1 MNYKKKRMKEK
12 DNISPNH
19 GKGVHVPTPL
29 RGNWRRLL
37 FLKRIDTYIIG
48 KFLGTYFFSILLI
61 IGVTVVFD
69 YNDNI
74 DKFTQNGAPWRDLV
88 IYYLNFMP
96 YYANLFSSLFVFIAV
111 IFFTSK
117 LAGNSEII
125 AILSAGVSL
134 RRLMRPYLISAALI
148 ALLTLWLGSE
158 VIPRGSVERLDFEN
172 QYKRRGNK
180 KNPTYADNVQLQV
193 DTGVIAFIEHFDGPS
208 KTGYHFQ
215 LDKFERKRLVS
226 HMTAQSITYDTLS
239 NERFHWHITDATIR
253 DMRGM
258 REHITHHQQLD
269 SVIVMEPSDFLFTH
283 NFQETMTNRELKE
296 HIERARIRGTG
307 NLKPF
312 QVEYYKRFASAFA
325 AFIMT
330 VIGVSLS
337 SRKRKGGMGFSLG
350 VGLVLSV
357 TYAFFQAVTA
367 GFATNANV
375 PPVIAVWLPNILFTL
390 IAIYLYKRAPR

>member
-1 MNYKKKRMKEK
+1 MNDDTPDMEQEKSKPTRNRKFSFSKE
-12 DNISPNH
+12 N
-19 GKGVHVPTPL
+19 L
-29 RGNWRRLL
+29 RRLF
-37 FLKRIDTYIIG
+37 FLKRIDTYLIG
-48 KFLGTYFFSILLI
+48 KFLGTYFFSIILI
-61 IGVTVVFD
+61 ISVAVVFD

-74 DKFTQNGAPWRDLV
+74 DKLTQNGASWQE
-88 IYYLNFMP
+88 IFTYYLNWMP
-96 YYANLFSSLFVFIAV
+96 YYANLFSSLFVFISV

-125 AILSAGVSL
+125 AMLSAGISL
-134 RRLMRPYLISAALI
+134 RRLMRPYMLSAAVI
-148 ALLTLWLGSE
+148 ALLTFYLSSE
-158 VIPRGSVERLDFEN
+158 VIPRGSIERLDFEN

-215 LDKFERKRLVS
+215 LDKFERKKLIS
-226 HMTAQSITYDTLS
+226 HMTASSITYDTLS
-239 NERFHWHITDATIR
+239 NERFHWKIRNATIR

-258 REHITHHQQLD
+258 REHITNVGEMD
-269 SVIVMEPSDFLFTH
+269 SVIIMEPSDFLFTR
-283 NFQETMTNRELKE
+283 NFQETMTNRELQE
-296 HIERARIRGTG
+296 HISRSQIRGTG

-312 QVEYYKRFASAFA
+312 QVEYYKRYASCFA

-357 TYAFFQAVTA
+357 SYAFFQAVTA

-375 PPVIAVWLPNILFTL
+375 PPVVAVWLPNILFSI
-390 IAIYLYKRAPR
+390 IALYLYKKAPR

>member
-1 MNYKKKRMKEK
+1 MK
-12 DNISPNH
+12 
-19 GKGVHVPTPL
+19 L
-29 RGNWRRLL
+29 RPP

-61 IGVTVVFD
+61 ISVAVVFD

-74 DKFTQNGAPWRDLV
+74 DKLTQNGAPWQE
-88 IYYLNFMP
+88 IAEYYLNFVP

-125 AILSAGVSL
+125 AMISAGISL
-134 RRLMRPYLISAALI
+134 PRLMRPYLLSAAVI
-148 ALLTLWLGSE
+148 AALTLYLGSE
-158 VIPRGSVERLDFEN
+158 VIPRGSVVRLDFEN
-172 QYKRRGNK
+172 RYKKRKGKQNA
-180 KNPTYADNVQLQV
+180 TYADNVQMQV
-193 DTGVIAFIEHFDGPS
+193 DTGVIAFIEHFDGPT

-215 LDKFERKRLVS
+215 LDKFEKKKLVS
-226 HMTAQSITYDTLS
+226 HLTAASITYDTLS
-239 NERFHWHITDATIR
+239 SERFHWKINNVNIR

-258 REHITHHQQLD
+258 REHITHHSQID
-269 SVIVMEPSDFLFTH
+269 SVIVMEPSDFLSTR
-283 NFQETMTNRELKE
+283 NFQETMTNRKLQEY
-296 HIERARIRGTG
+296 IERARIRGTG
-307 NLKPF
+307 KLKPF
-312 QVEYYKRFASAFA
+312 QVEYYKRYASSFA

-357 TYAFFQAVTA
+357 SYAFFQAVTA

-375 PPVIAVWLPNILFTL
+375 PPLLAVWLPNIVFSI
-390 IAIYLYKRAPR
+390 IAYYLYKKAPR

>member
-1 MNYKKKRMKEK
+1 MEQEK
-12 DNISPNH
+12 TSQSTK
-19 GKGVHVPTPL
+19 GKPSTSWGTW
-29 RGNWRRLL
+29 RGLF

-61 IGVTVVFD
+61 ISVAVVFD

-74 DKFTQNGAPWRDLV
+74 DKITQNGAPWKEIML
-88 IYYLNFMP
+88 YYLNFMP

-125 AILSAGVSL
+125 AMISAGISL
-134 RRLMRPYLISAALI
+134 QRLMRPYLISAAVI
-148 ALLTLWLGSE
+148 SALTLYLGSE
-158 VIPRGSVERLDFEN
+158 VIPRGSAERLEFEN
-172 QYKRRGNK
+172 QYKRKAGKR
-180 KNPTYADNVQLQV
+180 NPTYADKVQLQV
-193 DTGVIAFIEHFDGPS
+193 DTGVIAYIEHFDGPT
-208 KTGYHFQ
+208 KTGYQFQ
-215 LDKFERKRLVS
+215 LDKFEKKKLVS
-226 HMTAQSITYDTLS
+226 HMTASSITYDTLA
-239 NERFHWHITDATIR
+239 NERFHWKIRNVDVR

-258 REHITHHQQLD
+258 RERITHYAD
-269 SVIVMEPSDFLFTH
+269 IDTVIIMEPSDFLSTR
-283 NFQETMTNRELKE
+283 NFQETMTNKELLE
-296 HIERARIRGTG
+296 YIERAKIRGTG

-312 QVEYYKRFASAFA
+312 QVEYYKRYASTFA

-330 VIGVSLS
+330 IIGVSLS

-357 TYAFFQAVTA
+357 AYAFLQAVTA

-375 PPVIAVWLPNILFTL
+375 PPVVAAWMPNILFTL
-390 IAIYLYKRAPR
+390 IAYYLYKKAPR

>member
-1 MNYKKKRMKEK
+1 MK
-12 DNISPNH
+12 
-19 GKGVHVPTPL
+19 L
-29 RGNWRRLL
+29 RPP
-37 FLKRIDTYIIG
+37 FLKRIDTYLIG
-48 KFLGTYFFSILLI
+48 KFLGTYFFSIILI
-61 IGVTVVFD
+61 ISVAVVFD

-74 DKFTQNGAPWRDLV
+74 DKLTQNGAPWQEIL
-88 IYYLNFMP
+88 IYYLNWMP
-96 YYANLFSSLFVFIAV
+96 YYANLFSALFVFISV

-125 AILSAGVSL
+125 AMLSAGISL
-134 RRLMRPYLISAALI
+134 RRLMRPYLLSAAVVSV
-148 ALLTLWLGSE
+148 LTFYLGSE
-158 VIPRGSVERLDFEN
+158 VIPRGSIERLDFEN
-172 QYKRRGNK
+172 QYKRRASK

-215 LDKFERKRLVS
+215 LDKFERKKLVS
-226 HMTAQSITYDTLS
+226 HMTASSITYDTLS
-239 NERFHWHITDATIR
+239 NERFHWKIRNAVIR

-258 REHITHHQQLD
+258 RERITNVNEMD

-283 NFQETMTNRELKE
+283 DYQETMTNRELLE
-296 HIERARIRGTG
+296 HIERAKIRGTG

-312 QVEYYKRFASAFA
+312 QVEYYKRFALCFA

-357 TYAFFQAVTA
+357 SYVFFQELAS
-367 GFATNANV
+367 GFATNANM
-375 PPVIAVWLPNILFTL
+375 PPLLAVWLPNITFFF
-390 IAIYLYKRAPR
+390 IAWYLYKKAPR

>member
-1 MNYKKKRMKEK
+1 MR
-12 DNISPNH
+12 
-19 GKGVHVPTPL
+19 L
-29 RGNWRRLL
+29 RPP

-48 KFLGTYFFSILLI
+48 KFLGTYFFSMLLI
-61 IGVTVVFD
+61 ISVAVVFD

-74 DKFTQNGAPWRDLV
+74 DKLTQNGAPWQE
-88 IYYLNFMP
+88 IAEYYLNFVP

-125 AILSAGVSL
+125 AMLSAGISL
-134 RRLMRPYLISAALI
+134 RRLMRPYMISATVIAAL
-148 ALLTLWLGSE
+148 TFFLGSE
-158 VIPRGSVERLDFEN
+158 VIPRGSVERLAFEN
-172 QYKRRGNK
+172 QYKRRGSK

-193 DTGVIAFIEHFDGPS
+193 DTGVIAFIEHFDGPT

-215 LDKFERKRLVS
+215 LDKFERKKLVS
-226 HMTAQSITYDTLS
+226 HMTAASITYDTLS
-239 NERFHWHITDATIR
+239 NERFHWKIRNAVIR

-258 REHITHHQQLD
+258 RERITNVGEID
-269 SVIVMEPSDFLFTH
+269 SLIVMEPSDFLFTH
-283 NFQETMTNRELKE
+283 DFQETMTNRELLE
-296 HIERARIRGTG
+296 HIDRARIRGTG

-312 QVEYYKRFASAFA
+312 QVEYYKRFASCFA

-330 VIGVSLS
+330 IIGVSLS

-357 TYAFFQAVTA
+357 SYAFFQAVTA

-375 PPVIAVWLPNILFTL
+375 PPILAVWLPNIVFSI
-390 IAIYLYKRAPR
+390 IAFYLYKKAPR

>member
-1 MNYKKKRMKEK
+1 MKFR
-12 DNISPNH
+12 P
-19 GKGVHVPTPL
+19 P
-29 RGNWRRLL
+29 
-37 FLKRIDTYIIG
+37 FLKRIDTYIIS

-61 IGVTVVFD
+61 LGVTVVFD

-74 DKFTQNGAPWRDLV
+74 DKFTQNGAPWNELLV
-88 IYYLNFMP
+88 YYLNFMP
-96 YYANLFSSLFVFIAV
+96 YYANLFSSLFVFISV

-125 AILSAGVSL
+125 AMISAGISL
-134 RRLMRPYLISAALI
+134 PRLMRPYMISAALI
-148 ALLTLWLGSE
+148 ALLTLYLGSE

-193 DTGVIAFIEHFDGPS
+193 DTGVIAFIEHFDGPT

-215 LDKFERKRLVS
+215 LDKFEHKKLVS
-226 HMTAQSITYDTLS
+226 HLTAQSITYDTLS
-239 NERFHWHITDATIR
+239 NERFHWQIVNATVR

-258 REHITHHQQLD
+258 RERITHHARID
-269 SVIVMEPSDFLFTH
+269 SVIIMEPSDFLFTH
-283 NFQETMTNRELKE
+283 NFQETMTNRQLLE
-296 HIERARIRGTG
+296 HIDRARIRGTG
-307 NLKPF
+307 NIKPF

-357 TYAFFQAVTA
+357 AYAFFQAVTA

-375 PPVIAVWLPNILFTL
+375 PPMLAVWRPNILFSI
-390 IAIYLYKRAPR
+390 IAYVLYKRAPR

>member
-1 MNYKKKRMKEK
+1 MK
-12 DNISPNH
+12 
-19 GKGVHVPTPL
+19 L
-29 RGNWRRLL
+29 RPP
-37 FLKRIDTYIIG
+37 FLKRIDTYIIS

-61 IGVTVVFD
+61 ISVAVVFD

-74 DKFTQNGAPWRDLV
+74 DKLTQNGAPWQE
-88 IYYLNFMP
+88 IAEYYLNFVP

-125 AILSAGVSL
+125 AMISAGISL
-134 RRLMRPYLISAALI
+134 RRLMRPYLLSAAVI
-148 ALLTLWLGSE
+148 AAITMWLSSE
-158 VIPRGSVERLDFEN
+158 VIPHSSIVRLEFEN
-172 QYKRRGNK
+172 QYKRRK
-180 KNPTYADNVQLQV
+180 KNDTYAENVQMQV
-193 DTGVIAFIEHFDGPS
+193 DTGVIAFIEHFDGPT

-215 LDKFERKRLVS
+215 LDKFEKKKLIS
-226 HMTAQSITYDTLS
+226 HLTASSITYDTLS
-239 NERFHWHITDATIR
+239 NERFHWKIHNANIR

-258 REHITHHQQLD
+258 RERITHHDVID
-269 SVIVMEPSDFLFTH
+269 SVIIMEPSDFLSTR
-283 NFQETMTNRELKE
+283 NFQETMTNRELQE
-296 HIERARIRGTG
+296 YIERARIRGTG
-307 NLKPF
+307 KLKPF
-312 QVEYYKRFASAFA
+312 QVEYYKRFASCFA

-357 TYAFFQAVTA
+357 SYAFFQAVTA

-375 PPVIAVWLPNILFTL
+375 PPILAVWLPNIVFSG
-390 IAIYLYKRAPR
+390 IAYYLYKRAPR

>member
-1 MNYKKKRMKEK
+1 MR
-12 DNISPNH
+12 
-19 GKGVHVPTPL
+19 L
-29 RGNWRRLL
+29 RPP

-61 IGVTVVFD
+61 ISVAVIFD
-69 YNDNI
+69 YNDKI
-74 DKFTQNGAPWRDLV
+74 DKFTQNGAPWSEIILD
-88 IYYLNFMP
+88 YYLNFMP
-96 YYANLFSSLFVFIAV
+96 YYANLFSSLFVFISV

-125 AILSAGVSL
+125 AMISAGISL
-134 RRLMRPYLISAALI
+134 RRLLRPYLISASVI
-148 ALLTLWLGSE
+148 AAITFYLGSE
-158 VIPRGSVERLDFEN
+158 VIPRGSVTRLEFEN
-172 QYKRRGNK
+172 QYLRRK
-180 KNPTYADNVQLQV
+180 KNATYADNVQMQV

-215 LDKFERKRLVS
+215 LDKFEKKKLVS
-226 HMTAQSITYDTLS
+226 HLTASSITYDTLS
-239 NERFHWHITDATIR
+239 NERFHWKINNANIR
-253 DMRGM
+253 DMRGV
-258 REHITHHQQLD
+258 RERITHHNQID
-269 SVIVMEPSDFLFTH
+269 SVIVMEPSDFLSTR
-283 NFQETMTNRELKE
+283 NFQETMTNKELLE
-296 HIERARIRGTG
+296 YIDRARIRGTG

-312 QVEYYKRFASAFA
+312 QVEYYKRYASAFA

-357 TYAFFQAVTA
+357 AYAFFQAVTA

-375 PPVIAVWLPNILFTL
+375 PPIVAVWLPNILFSG
-390 IAIYLYKRAPR
+390 IAFYLYKQAPK